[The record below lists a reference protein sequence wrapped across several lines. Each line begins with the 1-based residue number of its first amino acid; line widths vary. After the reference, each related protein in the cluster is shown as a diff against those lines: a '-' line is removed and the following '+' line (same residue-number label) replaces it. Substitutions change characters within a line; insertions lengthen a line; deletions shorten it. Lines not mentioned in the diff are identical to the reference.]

1 MSKTFLLAFKS
12 ATRDL
17 NPNSDKLPLFSVHQ
31 DLDGIKFKEMCGRSL
46 YLLLVMVF
54 LLGSLVFQ
62 EETQSPVL
70 VCMYVL
76 TKTALSKYILVKQ
89 IKRDPCLSH
98 LIPFFL
104 SADGI

>member
-31 DLDGIKFKEMCGRSL
+31 DLDGIKFKEMCSRSL

-54 LLGSLVFQ
+54 LLGSFFQ

-89 IKRDPCLSH
+89 K
-98 LIPFFL
+98 
-104 SADGI
+104 